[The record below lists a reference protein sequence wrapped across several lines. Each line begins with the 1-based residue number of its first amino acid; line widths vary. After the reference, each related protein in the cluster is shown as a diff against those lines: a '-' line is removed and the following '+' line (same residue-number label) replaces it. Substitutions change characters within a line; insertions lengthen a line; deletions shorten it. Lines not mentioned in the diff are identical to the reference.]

1 MEEEKFSFS
10 GTFQKGKEYIDTQLQ
25 LAKLKVMAKGSR
37 LIGSMV
43 LDITKLILFLLVLFF
58 FSLALGFFL
67 GELLGSYALGF
78 FLTGCIFLLVI
89 LIVRVF
95 EPKIEDLFRDALI
108 RKLTSKW
115 EDESKNESETL
126 KEDDHEKHA

>member
-1 MEEEKFSFS
+1 
-10 GTFQKGKEYIDTQLQ
+10 
-25 LAKLKVMAKGSR
+25 
-37 LIGSMV
+37 
-43 LDITKLILFLLVLFF
+43 LVLFF